1 MERILV
7 IILAEK
13 DRISVLPDTSIWHDR
28 ENYMIEIELPGVD
41 KKDIE
46 FEASES
52 GFCLKAPR
60 DDIEY
65 VGCWFLSHSIDP
77 EKVDATFKNGL
88 LKATVPIAERFE
100 GTKIPIK

>member
-1 MERILV
+1 V

-13 DRISVLPDTSIWHDR
+13 DRISVCPDVFIRHDR
-28 ENYMIEIELPGVD
+28 QNYMIEIELPGVD

-46 FEASES
+46 LEASIS

-65 VGCWFLSHSIDP
+65 VGCWFLSHNIEP
-77 EKVDATFKNGL
+77 EKTDATFINGL
-88 LKATVPIAERFE
+88 LKVTVPIVERFE
-100 GTKIPIK
+100 GTKIPVK